1 MDGKAGLLGKLA
13 LPCNRKAAD
22 AKAYVARPG
31 FAGSG
36 KALA

>member
-1 MDGKAGLLGKLA
+1 MEGKAGLLSKPA

-31 FAGSG
+31 FAGAG
-36 KALA
+36 ETLA